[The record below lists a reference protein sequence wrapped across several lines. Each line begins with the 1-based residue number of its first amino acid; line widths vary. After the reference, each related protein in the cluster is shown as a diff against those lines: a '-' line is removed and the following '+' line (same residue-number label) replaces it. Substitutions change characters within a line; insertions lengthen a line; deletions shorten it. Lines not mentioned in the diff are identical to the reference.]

1 MKKTFLV
8 LGSLLGFLA
17 CEPAAQP
24 IKPAIPSGSENPSGP
39 ETPGGPETPSGPE
52 TPGEPSGPTT
62 YTFSA
67 SPETLSFPGEGGT
80 RTFTLTTEAV
90 WTVSTQ
96 EDWVE
101 LNHTAGQGDET
112 ISVTVPANPDY
123 AYARRVTLLFEVDG
137 EGEGSLEFEITQ
149 EKGTAPAINTKVY
162 AADATNVT
170 STTAS
175 IRCNYTDAPSEGVYD
190 RGVYYGTS
198 ASVLSQQAALN
209 SSSATDAY
217 FTVTLSSLEPGTT
230 YYYKAFVTV
239 WDDAAKKY
247 VDVFSDVKSFTTQAG
262 GASAGL
268 QYLGGY
274 EIPAVDLKD
283 TDKCT
288 NSGAETYGSTKWYQ
302 YDTGNSNQKI
312 ITHTYSYNGKQYR
325 NWTALVDKTK
335 QAPLWN
341 AFVMQKDAY
350 PDNGV
355 GRTGSWHEDPG
366 LPSSWQQCSSTS
378 GFSRGHFV
386 ASNYRQAT
394 GDANK
399 QTFYYTNQALQ
410 YQTSFNDGVWNSL
423 ELAVKSN
430 APSGRDTLYVVVG
443 VLYESSKTL
452 DGVPCPSHF
461 YKCLMKCSFDSS
473 GTMTAAKGCAYLFTN
488 EAHSGNYS
496 QGLTSIDAVEQRS
509 GWDFFANV
517 PKSLQDNAERSSA
530 SLW

>member
-1 MKKTFLV
+1 MKKCFL
-8 LGSLLGFLA
+8 LLGCVLA
-17 CEPAAQP
+17 FVACTPGTQP
-24 IKPAIPSGSENPSGP
+24 VKPIIPSGTDTPAPEQPSQPSQP
-39 ETPGGPETPSGPE
+39 EQPAEPG
-52 TPGEPSGPTT
+52 T

-67 SPETLSFPGEGGT
+67 SPETLSFPGEGGSK
-80 RTFTLTTEAV
+80 TFVLTTEAA
-90 WTVSTQ
+90 WKMYTQ
-96 EDWVE
+96 DDWVE
-101 LNHTAGQGDET
+101 IDHTAGLGNTT
-112 ISVTVPANPDY
+112 IRITVPENPDSE
-123 AYARRVTLLFEVDG
+123 YARRAMLSFVVDG
-137 EGEGSLEFEITQ
+137 DGKGSLDYEITQ
-149 EKGTAPAINTKVY
+149 DKGPAPAVNTKVY

-175 IRCNYTDAPSEGVYD
+175 IRCNYTDAPSSGAYD

-198 ASVLSQQAALN
+198 ASVLNQQAALN
-209 SSSATDAY
+209 SSTSTNAY
-217 FTVTLSSLEPGTT
+217 FTVSLSSLEPGTT
-230 YYYKAFVTV
+230 YYYKAYVTV

-283 TDKCT
+283 TGKCT

-302 YDTGNSNQKI
+302 YDTNNSNQKI

-366 LPSSWQQCSSTS
+366 LPSSWQQCSSNS

-443 VLYESSKTL
+443 VLYETSKTVG
-452 DGVPCPSHF
+452 GVPCPSHF
-461 YKCLMKCSFDSS
+461 YKCLMKCSFNSS
-473 GTMTAAKGCAYLFTN
+473 GSMTAAKGCAYLFTN
-488 EAHSGNYS
+488 EAQSGSYS
-496 QGLTSIDAVEQRS
+496 KGLTSIDAIEQRS
-509 GWDFFANV
+509 GWDFFTNV
-517 PKSLQDNAERSSA
+517 PKNLQDAAESSSS